1 METLGNLI
9 SESVRGLTTTGINR
23 IKYMPYQMDVALHV
37 VKRIGIGLNPDFLM
51 SPQIEDFY
59 KELIRYFHADP
70 DFKGDLTKGFL
81 LMGPS
86 GTGKTL
92 AMQIMN
98 IYRQI
103 DDIKF
108 IMNQKTYRMNYEI
121 IDTSMLVNYFI
132 ESAFDGIDI
141 YCRRYVVCIDDIGT
155 ESDQVK
161 HYGNCLDVVSH
172 IISQRYAKRLLTFG
186 TTNYPVNVLEQKYD
200 DRITSRMY
208 ALFNFIT
215 LKCADFR
222 KVKSIA

>member
-1 METLGNLI
+1 MENLGNLI
-9 SESVRGLTTTGINR
+9 DQAAKGLIHTGISR
-23 IKYMPYQMDVALHV
+23 LKYMPYQMDIALSV
-37 VKRIGIGLNPDFLM
+37 INRIGKGINPEFIITG
-51 SPQIEDFY
+51 QIEETY
-59 KELIRYFHADP
+59 KELIRFFHADP
-70 DFKGDLTKGFL
+70 DFKGDLMKGLL

-108 IMNQKTYRMNYEI
+108 IMNGKTYRINYDI
-121 IDTSMLVNYFI
+121 IDTTELINYFI

-141 YCRRYVVCIDDIGT
+141 YCRRIVICIDDIGT

-172 IISQRYAKRLLTFG
+172 ILSQRYAKRLLTFG
-186 TTNYPVNVLEQKYD
+186 TTNYPVKVLEQKYD
-200 DRITSRMY
+200 DRIVSRMH
-208 ALFNFIT
+208 ALFNFIEM
-215 LKCADFR
+215 KGRDFR
-222 KVKSIA
+222 KT